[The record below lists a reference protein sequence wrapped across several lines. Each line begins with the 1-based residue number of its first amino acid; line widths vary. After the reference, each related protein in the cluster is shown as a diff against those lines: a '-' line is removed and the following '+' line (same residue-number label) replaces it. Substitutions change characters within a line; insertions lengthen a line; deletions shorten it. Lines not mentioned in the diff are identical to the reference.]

1 VKGESPA
8 DLHKQKVVIVGAGSA
23 GTGVAQM
30 LMNGKCLISFNGRF
44 STWFMVQI
52 VIVQIVQMV
61 QLDYGC
67 AFFKTLSDAER
78 RGGREAW
85 LCLVFT
91 HFFFSVH
98 SLSFFSPSVSV
109 NGFEGMVQ
117 QGLTEDEAKA
127 MFYLV
132 DENGLLSQVRSYVCF
147 KVFINLLVPS
157 CFCF

>member
-1 VKGESPA
+1 
-8 DLHKQKVVIVGAGSA
+8 
-23 GTGVAQM
+23 M
-30 LMNGKCLISFNGRF
+30 
-44 STWFMVQI
+44 
-52 VIVQIVQMV
+52 
-61 QLDYGC
+61 
-67 AFFKTLSDAER
+67 SDAER
-78 RGGREAW
+78 RGGRESW
-85 LCLVFT
+85 LCLI
-91 HFFFSVH
+91 FFSLLLFCSF
-98 SLSFFSPSVSV
+98 SLFHRSVSVSVSV

>member
-1 VKGESPA
+1 MIFCSFFSFAGTGATTLAGLLSALRVKGESPA

-78 RGGREAW
+78 RGGREA
-85 LCLVFT
+85 
-91 HFFFSVH
+91 
-98 SLSFFSPSVSV
+98 
-109 NGFEGMVQ
+109 
-117 QGLTEDEAKA
+117 
-127 MFYLV
+127 
-132 DENGLLSQVRSYVCF
+132 
-147 KVFINLLVPS
+147 
-157 CFCF
+157 